1 MSDRREYRPTTPRY
15 VQLTSLFAVPTFLS
29 ARSADVILSEI
40 RPTKLNSEAWRSINV
55 LLDELLWLILS
66 AARSFSTEAIKAALL
81 KVLPT
86 PLGKEALLEAEV
98 ELRAYWERTASSTPS
113 RSYAENVQEFP
124 LQPAYEVRE
133 SLSQRMFSICF
144 RLTQS
149 ITTSLCD

>member
-1 MSDRREYRPTTPRY
+1 MAGLTDRREYHTDNSVVRSSSF
-15 VQLTSLFAVPTFLS
+15 LSFSAPTFLS

-66 AARSFSTEAIKAALL
+66 AARSFSTESIKSGLL

-98 ELRAYWERTASSTPS
+98 ELRAYWERTATSTPS
-113 RSYAENVQEFP
+113 RSYMENVLEFP
-124 LQPAYEVRE
+124 LQPAYEV
-133 SLSQRMFSICF
+133 S
-144 RLTQS
+144 
-149 ITTSLCD
+149 